1 MSGRKDWGGLSPVM
15 LNSEPLA
22 LFQVLANEV
31 GEDVNIQQ
39 LLASP
44 GTWRG
49 RAQQILVLQS
59 KVSHRHLPALN
70 KRSECPPKHRP
81 GPQHDLAECRL
92 TSSSEPGAH
101 LLLRAHAHM

>member
-1 MSGRKDWGGLSPVM
+1 MGEKGPGAPVHT
-15 LNSEPLA
+15 EHLA

-59 KVSHRHLPALN
+59 KVSESHQAP
-70 KRSECPPKHRP
+70 P
-81 GPQHDLAECRL
+81 GPDPPWTRAHSAARPAGPTHALAE
-92 TSSSEPGAH
+92 
-101 LLLRAHAHM
+101 